1 VTKGLGIA
9 QVAGLATEFTNY
21 TDTSVGKVHGRIDSL
36 QRTHDFNH
44 QRVLEAITEK
54 MNLVNREIEDLHR
67 ESMTAVNGTQ
77 QYAED
82 VESAMKAG
90 DLRLDGMIK
99 QIEIDYN
106 SLDEKEKAD
115 WTTLSAAL
123 QAAEEKQEVDRQ
135 TLDSK
140 IDTDVGDLRTESSDA
155 LAAEKREIRQQ
166 LAEAMAI
173 IADGIVSLTQ
183 NTTERY
189 DGIQQAIDQ
198 MIA

>member
-1 VTKGLGIA
+1 MTKGLGIA

-123 QAAEEKQEVDRQ
+123 QAAE
-135 TLDSK
+135 
-140 IDTDVGDLRTESSDA
+140 A
-155 LAAEKREIRQQ
+155 
-166 LAEAMAI
+166 
-173 IADGIVSLTQ
+173 
-183 NTTERY
+183 
-189 DGIQQAIDQ
+189 
-198 MIA
+198 